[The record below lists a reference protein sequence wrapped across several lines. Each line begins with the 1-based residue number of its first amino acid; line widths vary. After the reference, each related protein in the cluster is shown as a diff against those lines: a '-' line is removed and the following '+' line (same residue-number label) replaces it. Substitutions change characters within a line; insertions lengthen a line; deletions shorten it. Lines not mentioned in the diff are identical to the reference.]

1 MKVLFVV
8 NNYFAKGN
16 GLSGSARRTV
26 TKLREAGIDVKVLSA
41 PNSDENGPQPEFKL
55 GNWKF
60 PIFDGLIHKQGYGF
74 ATADKKVI
82 EDAVKWADIIHLEE
96 PFHLQRITCKIAA
109 KFNKPIVGTYHLH
122 PENLF
127 ASIHNEYNPIL
138 NDPIMWLWR
147 NKAFNKCRIL
157 QCPTQNVIDRLKK
170 WKFKSELRLIS
181 NGLILDELVKKTDV
195 TPVKVSDAKYTVMSI
210 CRYSVEKDLKTLLN
224 AMKYSAY
231 AKDIQLVLAGQGPEE
246 LKLKK
251 IADKLVKKGYVKYPP
266 LFKFYNLKELQ
277 QVTAGADIYVH
288 CAFIEVEGLSCMEAV
303 QMGIVPIIAKGK
315 YTATSQYAL
324 SEFSKYT
331 ARKPKQLAKRI
342 DYWLS
347 DDQRRA
353 AEAEKYYDAGRTY
366 DIDYSIQELIKMF
379 NDALSV

>member
-8 NNYFAKGN
+8 NNYYAKGN

-26 TKLREAGIDVKVLSA
+26 AKLKEAGVDVKVLSA

-60 PIFDGLIHKQGYGF
+60 PVFNGLIHKQGYGF
-74 ATADKKVI
+74 ATADRKVI

-96 PFHLQRITCKIAA
+96 PFHLQRITCKIAD
-109 KFNKPIVGTYHLH
+109 KLNKPIVGTYHLH

-170 WKFKSELRLIS
+170 WRFKSELRLIS
-181 NGLILDELVKKTDV
+181 NGLILEELVKKTDV
-195 TPVKVSDAKYTVMSI
+195 KPVKVSDAKYTVMSI

-251 IADKLVKKGYVKYPP
+251 LADELVKKGYVKYPP
-266 LFKFYNLKELQ
+266 LFKFYNPKELQ

-324 SEFSKYT
+324 SEFSKYQ

-353 AEAEKYYDAGRTY
+353 KEAEKYYDAGRTY
-366 DIDYSIQELIKMF
+366 DIDYSIKELIKMYE
-379 NDALSV
+379 DGLKE